1 MTQSCQIISHNYNFL
16 LFFVSR
22 RFLQFYQNN
31 SMDVDDNLINILKQ
45 PDRTPLKYASL
56 RNSSMTDEG
65 LKCLLQ
71 HKLISLSLW
80 YCDKIT
86 HESWQ
91 NLLQCGEELRNL
103 EIGKQVNLL
112 RHREPNDRIPMDFSL
127 QLPKLKRLVMHGV
140 ALQSTVNLIEPCELS
155 YIDLSSCQLNDFSLE
170 CLTRLPHLT
179 TLILFNVW
187 PLEREIPAICK
198 LRNLQTL
205 DISLPKPMMPSYNTP
220 NETLKAIA
228 ESLPYLEHLDISGTN
243 L

>member
-1 MTQSCQIISHNYNFL
+1 
-16 LFFVSR
+16 
-22 RFLQFYQNN
+22 
-31 SMDVDDNLINILKQ
+31 MDVDDQLINILKQ
-45 PDRTPLKYASL
+45 RDRTPLKYASL
-56 RNSSMTDEG
+56 RNSSMSDDG
-65 LKCLLQ
+65 LKLLLE

-80 YCDKIT
+80 YCEKIT

-91 NLLQCGEELRNL
+91 HLLQNGDELRNL

-112 RHREPNDRIPMDFSL
+112 RHREPNDRIPIDFSL

-140 ALQSTVNLIEPCELS
+140 ALQQTVNLVQPCELS

-170 CLTRLPHLT
+170 CLGRLPHLT

-187 PLEREIPAICK
+187 PLQREIPAICK
-198 LRNLQTL
+198 LTNLHTL
-205 DISLPKPMMPSYNTP
+205 DISLPKPMMPSYNAP

-228 ESLPYLEHLDISGTN
+228 ECLPYLEHLDISGTN

>member
-1 MTQSCQIISHNYNFL
+1 MIFFIFFL
-16 LFFVSR
+16 P

-31 SMDVDDNLINILKQ
+31 SLDVDDQLINILKQ
-45 PDRTPLKYASL
+45 PDRTPIKYAAL
-56 RNSSMTDEG
+56 RNSSVTDEG
-65 LKCLLQ
+65 LKSLLQ

-91 NLLQCGEELRNL
+91 HLLQCGDELRNL

-112 RHREPNDRIPMDFSL
+112 RHREPNERIPLQFSL

-140 ALQSTVNLIEPCELS
+140 ALQSTVNLTQPFELS
-155 YIDLSSCQLNDFSLE
+155 YIDLSSCNLNDFSLE
-170 CLTRLPHLT
+170 CLVHLPQLT

-205 DISLPKPMMPSYNTP
+205 DISLPKPMMPSYNAP
-220 NETLKAIA
+220 NETLKTLA
-228 ESLPYLEHLDISGTN
+228 ECLPYLEHLDISGTN